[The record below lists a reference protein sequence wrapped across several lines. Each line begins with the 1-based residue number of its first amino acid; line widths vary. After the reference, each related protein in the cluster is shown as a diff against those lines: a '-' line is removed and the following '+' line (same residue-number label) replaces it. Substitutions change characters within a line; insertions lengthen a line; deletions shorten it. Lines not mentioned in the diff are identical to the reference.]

1 LNDSHSGS
9 KATAALGKNDNTARC
24 RPAFRKTSGELKSG
38 TVKGENEILKALS
51 LPKIFG
57 ECHKAACFSCRF
69 RAFGTLARQG
79 WKMIAWS
86 IYPKAWSIYPKA
98 WVVYPKRSFF
108 ESERGRLYLV
118 SEMGGANVFTIGNP
132 LFLFFDNKKTDKKA
146 VFFVR

>member
-1 LNDSHSGS
+1 MIAWS
-9 KATAALGKNDNTARC
+9 
-24 RPAFRKTSGELKSG
+24 
-38 TVKGENEILKALS
+38 IY
-51 LPKIFG
+51 PK
-57 ECHKAACFSCRF
+57 
-69 RAFGTLARQG
+69 
-79 WKMIAWS
+79 AWS